1 MSRAMNKDD
10 SAGQNKAP
18 WNYEP
23 SIPIEGVPVF
33 VWPPR
38 PVAAI
43 KYLLSRAYLFSIVL
57 PFSLFALITWA
68 YLQPAIV
75 RCVTFE
81 FSWIAQ
87 MYLRNLMLFV
97 LIVGGLHLYFFTF
110 KRQRKQLRFSGQELG
125 CDERKFVA
133 RDQVWDNIF
142 WSCISGVTLWTGYE
156 VFFMWSYANDL
167 LPFYLDWREH
177 PIWFVLIIVAIPFF
191 DSAHFYFIHRLL
203 HWKPLYRVAHAV
215 HHRNVS
221 TGPWSGFSMHPLE
234 HLIYLSNVLV
244 HVLFASHPIHIFFHL
259 QWNAIGAGV
268 SHTGYESLTVR
279 GKPMIYLSPFHH
291 QLHHRLYNCNYG
303 NGLVPMDKLF
313 GSDHDGT
320 DEAWHVIRNS
330 RRAKGAVV

>member
-125 CDERKFVA
+125 CDERKFFA

-177 PIWFVLIIVAIPFF
+177 PVWFVLIIVAIPFF

-203 HWKPLYRVAHAV
+203 HWKPLYRIAHAV

-221 TGPWSGFSMHPLE
+221 TGPWSGLSMHPLE

-320 DEAWHVIRNS
+320 DEAWRVIRNS

>member
-234 HLIYLSNVLV
+234 HLIYLSNVLI

-320 DEAWHVIRNS
+320 DEAWRVIRNS

>member
-1 MSRAMNKDD
+1 MNTD
-10 SAGQNKAP
+10 AVAEQNKSS
-18 WNYEP
+18 WNYQP
-23 SIPIEGVPVF
+23 SLPIEGVPVF

-43 KYLLSRAYLFSIVL
+43 KYLLSRAYLFSVVL

-110 KRQRKQLRFSGQELG
+110 KRQRKQLRFSSQELG
-125 CDERKFVA
+125 CDERKFFA

-156 VFFMWSYANDL
+156 VFFMWSYANDF

-177 PIWFVLIIVAIPFF
+177 PIWFVLIIF
-191 DSAHFYFIHRLL
+191 
-203 HWKPLYRVAHAV
+203 
-215 HHRNVS
+215 
-221 TGPWSGFSMHPLE
+221 
-234 HLIYLSNVLV
+234 
-244 HVLFASHPIHIFFHL
+244 
-259 QWNAIGAGV
+259 
-268 SHTGYESLTVR
+268 
-279 GKPMIYLSPFHH
+279 
-291 QLHHRLYNCNYG
+291 
-303 NGLVPMDKLF
+303 
-313 GSDHDGT
+313 
-320 DEAWHVIRNS
+320 
-330 RRAKGAVV
+330 

>member
-110 KRQRKQLRFSGQELG
+110 KRQRKELRFSGQELG

-234 HLIYLSNVLV
+234 HLIYLSNVLI

-320 DEAWHVIRNS
+320 DEAWRVIRNS